1 MRAMNTPA
9 SLRLPSGHGLPAL
22 GLGTWRMGESR
33 ARRNHELAAL
43 RSALD
48 MGYRLF
54 DTAEMYAE
62 GGAEELLGEA
72 LTQALRGPMS
82 REQLFIV
89 TKVYPHNASAQGML
103 AACERS
109 RRRLQL
115 DHVDLYLLHWRGD
128 LPLRQTVE
136 GFERLQQL
144 GWIRHW
150 GVSNFDLAGMQDL
163 QRVDGQG
170 HCATNQV
177 WYSASQR
184 GVEFDLLPWQR
195 EHGMP
200 QMAYSPIDQAALARS
215 DVLEGIGRRIGASA
229 AQVAL
234 AWVLR
239 DDRVIAIP
247 KAVTAE
253 HLRDNLAAANLVL
266 DTTALAA
273 IDSAF
278 PPPTRKSALAMI

>member
-1 MRAMNTPA
+1 MK
-9 SLRLPSGHGLPAL
+9 LVKLHGGTSVPAL
-22 GLGTWRMGESR
+22 GLGTWRLGESK
-33 ARRNHELAAL
+33 AAHTAELAAL
-43 RSALD
+43 RTAIEL
-48 MGYRLF
+48 GYRLF
-54 DTAEMYAE
+54 DTAEMYGE
-62 GGAEELLGEA
+62 GGAESVLGEA
-72 LTQALRGPMS
+72 LRGAFTAGDVT
-82 REQLFIV
+82 RDEVFIV
-89 TKVYPHNASAQGML
+89 SKVYPHNASRRGTA

-109 RRRLQL
+109 LARLGL
-115 DHVDLYLLHWRGD
+115 DRIDLYLLHWPGAH
-128 LPLRQTVE
+128 PLADTVDA
-136 GFERLQQL
+136 FEALRAQGSITQ
-144 GWIRHW
+144 W
-150 GVSNFDLAGMQDL
+150 GVSNFDLAGMRAL

-195 EHGMP
+195 EHQLP
-200 QMAYSPIDQAALARS
+200 LMAYSPIDQAALARNS
-215 DVLEGIGRRIGASA
+215 VLEGMARRHGASA

-253 HLRDNLAAANLVL
+253 HLRDNLAAADLVL
-266 DTTALAA
+266 DATALVE